1 MISTLLLHQD
11 QKTFTQ
17 VLEHQQIGTLRANS
31 KHVLWVD
38 VHEPT
43 AQDFACLSSEFGFH
57 QLAIEDCRNAH
68 QRPKI
73 EDYHGYY
80 FIVLY
85 EAGLLADSG
94 LQLRELSIFLGANYV
109 VTVHHGPIRAIA
121 NGERLW
127 RNWTDL
133 AEQGAG
139 LLAYL
144 IIDAVVDEYF
154 PILDAMSDRMDEM
167 EDALFNDEASETLE
181 DIFQNKKQLLQ
192 LRRSVA
198 PLRDV
203 FNILLR
209 REQPLF
215 TREVVYYFHDIYDH
229 LIRVAD
235 SIDSLR
241 DLLGSTMDVYL
252 SLQSNRMNMVMKRL
266 TALSTILMSAAL
278 VAGIYGMNFQHMPEL
293 TWEYG
298 YYYALA
304 AMLIVAVGLIIFF
317 RWIKWL

>member
-1 MISTLLLHQD
+1 MISTLLLEQD
-11 QKTFTQ
+11 NKTF
-17 VLEHQQIGTLRANS
+17 VKVGDPEEVSELRKN
-31 KHVLWVD
+31 HRHTIWVD
-38 VHEPT
+38 VSQPT
-43 AQDFACLSSEFGFH
+43 AQDFDCLREEFGFH
-57 QLAIEDCRNAH
+57 HLAIEDCQNAH

-85 EAGLLADSG
+85 EAELTERGELN
-94 LQLRELSIFLGANYV
+94 LRELSIFLGSNYV
-109 VTVHHGPIRAIA
+109 VTVHHRPIQAIA
-121 NGERLW
+121 SGERLW

-133 AEQGAG
+133 VEQGSG

-144 IIDAVVDEYF
+144 IIDAVVDKYF
-154 PILDAMSDRMDEM
+154 PILDALSDRMDEM
-167 EDALFNDEASETLE
+167 EDLLFAHRETE
-181 DIFQNKKQLLQ
+181 TIAEIFQIKKHLLH
-192 LRRSVA
+192 LRRSVT

-215 TREVVYYFHDIYDH
+215 TREVSYYFHDIYDH

-235 SIDSLR
+235 TIDNLR

-252 SLQSNRMNMVMKRL
+252 SLQGNRMNMVMKRL

-278 VAGIYGMNFQHMPEL
+278 VSGIYGMNFQHMPEL
-293 TWEYG
+293 AWPYG
-298 YYYALA
+298 YYAALGGMVVIALA
-304 AMLIVAVGLIIFF
+304 LIIFF

>member
-11 QKTFTQ
+11 HKTFTKVSDQ
-17 VLEHQQIGTLRANS
+17 TEIRTLRENL
-31 KHVLWVD
+31 KNVLWVD
-38 VHEPT
+38 VSQPT
-43 AQDFACLSSEFGFH
+43 TQDFDCLQVEFGFH
-57 QLAIEDCRNAH
+57 HLAIEDCRNAH

-85 EAGLLADSG
+85 ETELMERGDLI
-94 LQLRELSIFLGANYV
+94 LRELSIFLGANYV
-109 VTVHHGPIRAIA
+109 VTVHHRPIQAIA

-133 AEQGAG
+133 VEQGAG

-154 PILDAMSDRMDEM
+154 PILDTMSDRMDEM
-167 EDALFNDEASETLE
+167 EDLLFNEHANETVE
-181 DIFQNKKQLLQ
+181 DIFQIKKQLLH
-192 LRRSVA
+192 LRRSVT

-278 VAGIYGMNFQHMPEL
+278 VSGIYGMNFQQMPEL
-293 TWEYG
+293 AWQYG
-298 YYYALA
+298 YYFALGT
-304 AMLIVAVGLIIFF
+304 MIVIALGLVIFF

>member
-11 QKTFTQ
+11 HKTFTKVSDQ
-17 VLEHQQIGTLRANS
+17 TEIRTLRENL
-31 KHVLWVD
+31 KNVLWVD
-38 VHEPT
+38 VSQPT
-43 AQDFACLSSEFGFH
+43 TQDFDCLQVEFGFH
-57 QLAIEDCRNAH
+57 HLAIEDCRNAH

-85 EAGLLADSG
+85 ETELMERGDLI
-94 LQLRELSIFLGANYV
+94 LRELSIFLGANYV
-109 VTVHHGPIRAIA
+109 VTVHHGPIQAIA

-127 RNWTDL
+127 RNWTDVV
-133 AEQGAG
+133 EQGAG

-154 PILDAMSDRMDEM
+154 PILDTMSDRMDEM
-167 EDALFNDEASETLE
+167 EDLLFNDHAHETVE
-181 DIFQNKKQLLQ
+181 DIFQIKKQLLH
-192 LRRSVA
+192 LRRSVT

-278 VAGIYGMNFQHMPEL
+278 VSGIYGMNFQQMPEL
-293 TWEYG
+293 AWQYG
-298 YYYALA
+298 YYFALGT
-304 AMLIVAVGLIIFF
+304 MIVIALGLVIFF

>member
-1 MISTLLLHQD
+1 MISTLLLQQD
-11 QKTFTQ
+11 RKTFVPVTDPD
-17 VLEHQQIGTLRANS
+17 EISELRTTPH
-31 KHVLWVD
+31 HVLWVD
-38 VHEPT
+38 VAQPT
-43 AQDFACLSSEFGFH
+43 PQDFDCLREEFGFH
-57 QLAIEDCRNAH
+57 RLAIEDCQNAH

-80 FIVLY
+80 FVVLY
-85 EAGLLADSG
+85 EAELTERGELI
-94 LQLRELSIFLGANYV
+94 LRELAMFLGANYV
-109 VTVHHGPIRAIA
+109 VTVHHGPIQAIA
-121 NGERLW
+121 SGERLW

-154 PILDAMSDRMDEM
+154 PIIDALSDRMDEM
-167 EDALFNDEASETLE
+167 EDLLFNYRESETIA
-181 DIFQNKKQLLQ
+181 DIFQIKKQLLQ
-192 LRRSVA
+192 LRRSVT

-235 SIDSLR
+235 SIDNLR
-241 DLLGSTMDVYL
+241 DLLGTTMDVYL
-252 SLQSNRMNMVMKRL
+252 SLQGNRMNMVMKRL

-278 VAGIYGMNFQHMPEL
+278 VSGIYGMNFQHMPEL
-293 TWEYG
+293 TWQHG
-298 YYYALA
+298 YYAALGGMALIALA
-304 AMLIVAVGLIIFF
+304 LFIFF

>member
-1 MISTLLLHQD
+1 MITTLLLHQD
-11 QKTFTQ
+11 HKTFTQ
-17 VLEHQQIGTLRANS
+17 VSHYQQIRTLRENAN
-31 KHVLWVD
+31 HVLWVD
-38 VHEPT
+38 VNEPT
-43 AQDFACLSSEFGFH
+43 AQDFDCLGEEFGFH
-57 QLAIEDCRNAH
+57 HLAIEDCRNAH

-85 EAGLLADSG
+85 EAELTGRAE
-94 LQLRELSIFLGANYV
+94 LQLRELSIFLGSNYV
-109 VTVHHGPIRAIA
+109 VTVHHGPIQAIA

-144 IIDAVVDEYF
+144 IMDAVVDEYF
-154 PILDAMSDRMDEM
+154 PILDAMSDRMDDL
-167 EDALFNDEASETLE
+167 EDLLFADRAHETIE
-181 DIFQNKKQLLQ
+181 DIFQIKKQLLQ
-192 LRRSVA
+192 LRRSVT

-241 DLLGSTMDVYL
+241 DLLGST
-252 SLQSNRMNMVMKRL
+252 SICRCK
-266 TALSTILMSAAL
+266 AIA
-278 VAGIYGMNFQHMPEL
+278 
-293 TWEYG
+293 
-298 YYYALA
+298 
-304 AMLIVAVGLIIFF
+304 
-317 RWIKWL
+317 

>member
-1 MISTLLLHQD
+1 MISTLLLEQD
-11 QKTFTQ
+11 RKTF
-17 VLEHQQIGTLRANS
+17 VPIEDHQQISTLRANP
-31 KHVLWVD
+31 KHIVWVD
-38 VHEPT
+38 VSQPT
-43 AQDFACLSSEFGFH
+43 AADFDCLHEEFEFH
-57 QLAIEDCRNAH
+57 RLAIEDCKNAH

-73 EDYHGYY
+73 EDYHRYY

-85 EAGLLADSG
+85 EAELTDRGDLL
-94 LQLRELSIFLGANYV
+94 LRELSLFLGPNYV
-109 VTVHHGPIRAIA
+109 VTVHHRPIQAIT

-144 IIDAVVDEYF
+144 ILDAVVDEYF
-154 PILDAMSDRMDEM
+154 PILDAVSDRMDEL
-167 EDALFNDEASETLE
+167 EHKLFNDHETETIE
-181 DIFQNKKQLLQ
+181 DIFQIKKQLLQ
-192 LRRSVA
+192 VRRSVT

-215 TREVVYYFHDIYDH
+215 TREVTYYFHDIYDH

-235 SIDSLR
+235 MIDNLR

-252 SLQSNRMNMVMKRL
+252 SLQGNRMNMVMKRL

-278 VAGIYGMNFQHMPEL
+278 ISGIYGMNFHYMPEL
-293 TWEYG
+293 EWRYG
-298 YYYALA
+298 YYAALGG
-304 AMLIVAVGLIIFF
+304 MLTIVIGLIIFF

>member
-17 VLEHQQIGTLRANS
+17 VHNHQLIRTLREDT
-31 KHVLWVD
+31 KHILWVD
-38 VHEPT
+38 VHQPT
-43 AQDFACLSSEFGFH
+43 AQDFACLSNEFGFH
-57 QLAIEDCRNAH
+57 PLAIEDCQNAH

-85 EAGLLADSG
+85 EAELLVPDG
-94 LQLRELSIFLGANYV
+94 LQLRELSIFLGSNYV

-154 PILDAMSDRMDEM
+154 PILDAMSDHLDEM
-167 EDALFNDEASETLE
+167 EDLLFKDEANETLE
-181 DIFQNKKQLLQ
+181 DIFQNKKHLLQ

-235 SIDSLR
+235 MIDNLR

-278 VAGIYGMNFQHMPEL
+278 VSGIYGMNFQNMPEL
-293 TWEYG
+293 SWHYG
-298 YYYALA
+298 YYFALGL
-304 AMLIVAVGLIIFF
+304 MLVVAVALIIFF

>member
-11 QKTFTQ
+11 HKTFTPVHNPDEISQ
-17 VLEHQQIGTLRANS
+17 LRANPQ
-31 KHVLWVD
+31 HTLWVD
-38 VHEPT
+38 VSQPT
-43 AQDFACLSSEFGFH
+43 PQDLDCLREEFDFH
-57 QLAIEDCRNAH
+57 RLAIEDCLNAH

-85 EAGLLADSG
+85 EAELTERKELN
-94 LQLRELSIFLGANYV
+94 LRELSLFLGSNYV
-109 VTVHHGPIRAIA
+109 VTVHHRPIRALTDS
-121 NGERLW
+121 ERLW
-127 RNWTDL
+127 RNWVDL
-133 AEQGAG
+133 AEQGSG

-144 IIDAVVDEYF
+144 IIDAVVDEFF
-154 PILDAMSDRMDEM
+154 PILDTMSDQMDEM
-167 EDALFNDEASETLE
+167 EDLLFNERESETIE
-181 DIFQNKKQLLQ
+181 DIFRIKKHLLQ
-192 LRRSVA
+192 LRRSVT

-209 REQPLF
+209 REQALF
-215 TREVVYYFHDIYDH
+215 TREVSYYFHDIYDH

-235 SIDSLR
+235 MIDNLR

-278 VAGIYGMNFQHMPEL
+278 ISGIYGMNFQNMPEL
-293 TWEYG
+293 AWKYG
-298 YYYALA
+298 YYAALGA
-304 AMLIVAVGLIIFF
+304 IVVIVLALIVFF

>member
-11 QKTFTQ
+11 DKTFTKVSQ
-17 VLEHQQIGTLRANS
+17 HQQIRTLRENA
-31 KHVLWVD
+31 KHILWVD
-38 VHEPT
+38 VSQPT
-43 AQDFACLSSEFGFH
+43 AQDFDCLREEFGFH
-57 QLAIEDCRNAH
+57 SLAIEDCQNAH

-85 EAGLLADSG
+85 EAELLEQDG
-94 LQLRELSIFLGANYV
+94 LQLRELSIFLGSNYV
-109 VTVHHGPIRAIA
+109 VTVHHRPIQAIA

-144 IIDAVVDEYF
+144 IIDAVVDDYF
-154 PILDAMSDRMDEM
+154 PILDAMSDRMNEM
-167 EDALFNDEASETLE
+167 EDLLFNEEASETLQ
-181 DIFQNKKQLLQ
+181 DIFQSKKQLLQ

-215 TREVVYYFHDIYDH
+215 TREEVYYFHDIYDH

-235 SIDSLR
+235 TIDNLR

-266 TALSTILMSAAL
+266 TAVSTILMSVAL
-278 VAGIYGMNFQHMPEL
+278 VSGIYGMNFQHMPEL
-293 TWEYG
+293 AWPYG
-298 YYYALA
+298 YYFALGLMLVM
-304 AMLIVAVGLIIFF
+304 AMGLIIFF
-317 RWIKWL
+317 RWIKWI